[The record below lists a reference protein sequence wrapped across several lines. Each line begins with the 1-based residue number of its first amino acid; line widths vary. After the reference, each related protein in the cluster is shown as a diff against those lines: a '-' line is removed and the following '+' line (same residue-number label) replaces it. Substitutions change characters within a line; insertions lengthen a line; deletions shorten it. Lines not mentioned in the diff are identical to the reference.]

1 VDKPF
6 RVVAGIDF
14 GTYGTG
20 FAWAAVSA
28 DNAEPG
34 RRRISF
40 FEDWAGQS
48 IGYPKNRSAVL
59 LDADGKFLAWGYEA
73 VAQMAAAPPGS
84 GWRLR
89 TGFKMALQPG
99 PPDPA
104 SAVGGDAGVVL
115 AGHASDAY
123 RLTVLCLRQ
132 VVARARERITSGA
145 YEEGDIRWCV
155 TVPAIWDQYTRDL
168 MYKAAVEAGLPD
180 DPDRLLLVQEPSV
193 AALYC
198 QAKGHAVLSTPGTR
212 FLVVDAGGGTVD
224 ISCYRVADGGD
235 LSELAP
241 ATGAATGSD
250 FLNVAFLNEIL
261 TERFG
266 ASTIGRILTE
276 RRGAIA
282 DTMDSWERA
291 KRSFSP
297 DSDEDVIIH
306 LSASFYAGLVREQ
319 ATGRWEGSGE
329 PMTEVVVSHALV
341 AALFDL
347 RIEETMKCV
356 EQQLQE
362 MRAASGVSGGELAL
376 LVGGFAESPY
386 LRSRL
391 ASRLAGH
398 DVRVLVP
405 AQPSVAVLAGAVH
418 YTYDKS
424 GFASWRAPFTLG
436 FLAALPFRPGKD
448 PESRKKVNAAGE
460 ARCSGRF
467 DIFFANRAEV
477 RPGEPVTRTYV
488 PLWEDQAVIGLK
500 LLSADRTDVEYV
512 TDPGV
517 ETLATLTV
525 DLSASLHLPIAERK
539 VEVAMYLDQTHIRV
553 EARNVATNEPQ
564 AVNIEWQQD
573 W

>member
-1 VDKPF
+1 VNMPY

-20 FAWAAVSA
+20 FAWAAVSE
-28 DNAEPG
+28 DNSEPR

-40 FEDWAGQS
+40 FEDWAGQN

-59 LDADGKFLAWGYEA
+59 LDAGGQFLAWGYEA
-73 VAQMAAAPPGS
+73 VAQMAAALPGS

-89 TGFKMALQPG
+89 TGFKMALQSG
-99 PPDPA
+99 SRDRTA
-104 SAVGGDAGVVL
+104 TAGGEAGVVL
-115 AGHASDAY
+115 ADNAPDAY

-132 VVARARERITSGA
+132 VVTRARERITSGA

-168 MYKAAVEAGLPD
+168 MFKAAVEAGLPD

-198 QAKGHAVLSTPGTR
+198 QAKGTAVLSAPGTR

-224 ISCYRVADGGD
+224 ISCYQVADDGD
-235 LSELAP
+235 LRELAS
-241 ATGAATGSD
+241 AIGAATGSD
-250 FLNVAFLNEIL
+250 FLNVDFLNEIL

-266 ASTIGRILTE
+266 GSTIDRILAE

-297 DSDEDVIIH
+297 DSEEDVIIH

-319 ATGRWEGSGE
+319 ATGRWEGNEE
-329 PMTEVVVSHALV
+329 PVTEVVVSHALV
-341 AALFDL
+341 AALFDR
-347 RIEETMKCV
+347 RIDETMACV
-356 EQQLQE
+356 ERQLRE

-386 LRSRL
+386 LRAGL

-398 DVRVLVP
+398 DVRILAP

-418 YTYDKS
+418 YAYDKS
-424 GFASWRAPFTLG
+424 GFASWRAPFTVG
-436 FLAALPFRPGKD
+436 ILAALPFRPGKD
-448 PESRKKVNAAGE
+448 PENRKKANAAGQ
-460 ARCSGRF
+460 ALCSGRF
-467 DIFFANRAEV
+467 DVFFANRAEV
-477 RPGEPVTRTYV
+477 RPGEAVTRTYL
-488 PLWEDQAVIGLK
+488 PLRETQAVIRLR
-500 LLSADRTDVEYV
+500 LLSAERTDAEYV

-525 DLSASLHLPIAERK
+525 DLSASLHLPFAERR
-539 VEVAMYLDQTHIRV
+539 VQVAMYLDQTHIRV
-553 EARNVATNEPQ
+553 EARNVETNEPQ
-564 AVNIEWQQD
+564 SVNIEWQQN